1 MLKQQTSKA
10 IKERDDA
17 QKALQFAQEKYTQDI
32 QVIKEVNENKEF
44 SNMNFHGAMPT
55 HQNMSTIN
63 DYHDRHD
70 RHANESKKILKEYGI
85 EMDTL
90 THQKIIY
97 EGKMGS
103 RPSNTNPT
111 QIALQNPDRAWP
123 QE

>member
-17 QKALQFAQEKYTQDI
+17 KKALQFAQEKYTQDI
-32 QVIKEVNENKEF
+32 QVIKEVNENKES
-44 SNMNFHGAMPT
+44 SNMNFHGAMPI
-55 HQNMSTIN
+55 HQNLSNVN

-97 EGKMGS
+97 EGKTGCRRS
-103 RPSNTNPT
+103 HSKPT
-111 QIALQNPDRAWP
+111 QIAQQNPDRAWP